1 MLDFWLRVKDK
12 LDFQDSTQRDL
23 AQNINESYNTL
34 QSWIN
39 RDRLPNAEQAVKIAE
54 ALNTSVEFLVTGKS
68 NNRKND
74 HSKTVKLLEQAI
86 ENLQKENIFKISRIK
101 YLLGDKI
108 MKSKMHDKDC
118 LKFMYSKMCE

>member
-68 NNRKND
+68 NNRKM
-74 HSKTVKLLEQAI
+74 TIQKL
-86 ENLQKENIFKISRIK
+86 
-101 YLLGDKI
+101 
-108 MKSKMHDKDC
+108 
-118 LKFMYSKMCE
+118 

>member
-1 MLDFWLRVKDK
+1 MLDFWVRVKDK

-68 NNRKND
+68 SNKKND

-86 ENLQKENIFKISRIK
+86 ENLQKE
-101 YLLGDKI
+101 
-108 MKSKMHDKDC
+108 MQ
-118 LKFMYSKMCE
+118 

>member
-74 HSKTVKLLEQAI
+74 HSKTVTC
-86 ENLQKENIFKISRIK
+86 
-101 YLLGDKI
+101 
-108 MKSKMHDKDC
+108 KD
-118 LKFMYSKMCE
+118 

>member
-1 MLDFWLRVKDK
+1 MLQFWQNVKEE
-12 LDFQDSTQRDL
+12 LDYNLITQKDL
-23 AQNINESYNTL
+23 AAAVGISYNTL

-39 RDRLPNAEQAVKIAE
+39 RDRLPNAEQAVKIAD

-86 ENLQKENIFKISRIK
+86 ENLQKE
-101 YLLGDKI
+101 
-108 MKSKMHDKDC
+108 MQ
-118 LKFMYSKMCE
+118 

>member
-74 HSKTVKLLEQAI
+74 HSKRPCK
-86 ENLQKENIFKISRIK
+86 IFCVN
-101 YLLGDKI
+101 G
-108 MKSKMHDKDC
+108 
-118 LKFMYSKMCE
+118 

>member
-74 HSKTVKLLEQAI
+74 HSKTVELLEEAI
-86 ENLQKENIFKISRIK
+86 ENLQKE
-101 YLLGDKI
+101 
-108 MKSKMHDKDC
+108 MQ
-118 LKFMYSKMCE
+118 

>member
-1 MLDFWLRVKDK
+1 VKDK

-68 NNRKND
+68 SNKKND

-86 ENLQKENIFKISRIK
+86 VNLQKE
-101 YLLGDKI
+101 
-108 MKSKMHDKDC
+108 MQ
-118 LKFMYSKMCE
+118 

>member
-54 ALNTSVEFLVTGKS
+54 ALNTSVEFLVTEKS

-86 ENLQKENIFKISRIK
+86 ENLQKE
-101 YLLGDKI
+101 
-108 MKSKMHDKDC
+108 MQ
-118 LKFMYSKMCE
+118 

>member
-39 RDRLPNAEQAVKIAE
+39 RDRLPNAEQAVKIAD

-74 HSKTVKLLEQAI
+74 QRT
-86 ENLQKENIFKISRIK
+86 
-101 YLLGDKI
+101 
-108 MKSKMHDKDC
+108 
-118 LKFMYSKMCE
+118 

>member
-54 ALNTSVEFLVTGKS
+54 ALNTSVEFLVNGKS
-68 NNRKND
+68 SNKKND

-86 ENLQKENIFKISRIK
+86 VNLQKE
-101 YLLGDKI
+101 
-108 MKSKMHDKDC
+108 MQ
-118 LKFMYSKMCE
+118 